1 MKKNVF
7 LLSAVASTLF
17 STASLYADE
26 SSSTNVNTYL
36 TIQDDSPIVLPDKSG
51 NDKLTG
57 ITGLFGIAYMPEQFT
72 CKAQLQEAGTQKI
85 NLNSHDSSNNKYN
98 IGVKDKTRSDKHP
111 WSLNTSLTWTDTKNY
126 VPGMYIETSMGTIKE
141 NVDGKLEELQND
153 EVISSSTTLQITNT
167 ESEVMHAVDGKVLN
181 GIYNYQFESPQ
192 LVISD
197 TSRVPAGT
205 YTGNINWNLSD
216 VPLIS
221 GDSIID
227 QAIQKVDGLFE
238 GNVLSPDVTQQTI
251 DDAKSLVDQLE
262 NQAIKKE
269 LEGKID
275 EAQKLLNQKPIVQ
288 TLETTVKPDNTL
300 NAGIRMGNGHDR
312 QDLGFQLDKDSIIK
326 IKQTNPN
333 FKENLTLRLLTNDSY
348 TESFIQFSQDE
359 VQLTAKDLSVPFI
372 DTPYN
377 QSNGEKPTVEIVIQ
391 GNKRELP
398 KYTTDTNFSSFSE
411 QWNNSSG
418 YALIQG
424 KRFQIF
430 LPPENKN
437 TALSTNLNQ
446 VINMYDNDIL
456 GLYNELIGLSD
467 TPSNPINQSSVR
479 RYFYKADKHGAG
491 GMYYG
496 EYWAADSSSSA
507 ASWLTDD
514 WGVLHE
520 TGHGYQGSFMGIG
533 MPSGEVWNNIYGVI
547 YLYQKLGKEVADQ
560 TTWLYDYGRK
570 NQLESNLAQ
579 TINSSNPSYKDQS
592 LRNQLIILSNII
604 DKAGNDG
611 LQYFYTKYRE
621 YANQKG
627 FNASNYPLPDL
638 LVDNLGSP
646 RKYDFSAI
654 LTAWGLS
661 VSDKAKNLAK
671 ENEYQ
676 PVAHLAQVVPDD
688 KLQEAIN
695 QLTQNYRLSSVLSL
709 VTNQE
714 LSSLNLKSN
723 VTLKFNNQ
731 NLLEG
736 EKIRLLN
743 GNTVYKELTLDK
755 EEITL
760 NNVPNG
766 VYSLEL
772 ESNKGYIDSIP
783 YIFVKDNRTIEIS
796 LVNYLEEATEAV
808 NQLFEDT
815 ACTKIK
821 STIMQKDIDQA
832 KEKVMNLPENEQKQN
847 LLKKLTNAFNQLQE
861 FTFNGY
867 YDVTFATMDVANSVA
882 TIRIEGRQ
890 PHSPYGN
897 TVYATININRN
908 GTNIYSKEFIGEENN
923 AALTKQVSL
932 EDGDIVTITHKEA
945 KGRLLVNHE
954 YLKNNNNG
962 VYNYIV
968 ENGALK
974 LVS

>member
-1 MKKNVF
+1 
-7 LLSAVASTLF
+7 
-17 STASLYADE
+17 
-26 SSSTNVNTYL
+26 
-36 TIQDDSPIVLPDKSG
+36 
-51 NDKLTG
+51 
-57 ITGLFGIAYMPEQFT
+57 MPEQFT

-126 VPGMYIETSMGTIKE
+126 VSGMYIETSMGTVKE

-238 GNVLSPDVTQQTI
+238 GNDLSPDVTQQTI

-348 TESFIQFSQDE
+348 TESSIQFSQDE

-377 QSNGEKPTVEIVIQ
+377 QSNGEKPTVEIVVQ

-430 LPPENKN
+430 LPPEDKN
-437 TALSTNLNQ
+437 TVLSTNLNQ
-446 VINMYDNDIL
+446 VINMYDNDII
-456 GLYNELIGLSD
+456 GFYNELIGLSD

-496 EYWAADSSSSA
+496 GYWAANSKSSA
-507 ASWLTDD
+507 AKWLSDG

-520 TGHGYQGSFMGIG
+520 TGHGYQGNFMGVG

-547 YLYQKLGKEVADQ
+547 YRYKKLGKEEADQ

-570 NQLESNLAQ
+570 DQLEKNLAQ
-579 TINSSNPSYKDQS
+579 TINSSNPSYKDQN

-604 DKAGNDG
+604 DKAGNEG

-638 LVDNLGSP
+638 LVSNLGSP

-654 LTAWGLS
+654 LTAWGLN
-661 VSDKAKNLAK
+661 VSDKTKNLAK

-772 ESNKGYIDSIP
+772 ESNKGYISSIP
-783 YIFVKDNRTIEIS
+783 YIFVKDDRTIEIS

-821 STIMQKDIDQA
+821 STIMQKDIDQV
-832 KEKVMNLPENEQKQN
+832 KEKVMKLPENEQKQI
-847 LLKKLTNAFNQLQE
+847 LLNKLTNAFNQLQE

-867 YDVTFATMDVANSVA
+867 YDVTFATMDVANSIA
-882 TIRIEGRQ
+882 TIRIEARQ
-890 PHSPYGN
+890 PHSVYGN
-897 TVYATININRN
+897 KVYATISINRN

-932 EDGDIVTITHKEA
+932 EDGDTVTITHKEA